1 MRWCENSV
9 ERARRYAA
17 ELVALTPDVILAA
30 NPTSSLCGRF
40 FEGVAAQ

>member
-1 MRWCENSV
+1 MIHALSWTTM
-9 ERARRYAA
+9 EREGEVCTAR
-17 ELVALTPDVILAA
+17 ILRFLRFA